1 MARYEHLPIFRAA
14 FDLALHLEKIVQ
26 NFGRYHKYTLG
37 TELRDR
43 SRAVLE
49 RVIAANTA
57 DAGRQEQL
65 LKLRAELEQL
75 KVLVRLCHQAGGFAS
90 TRSYLYVSEQ
100 VVGIAKQNE
109 GWLRSTVNGGGR
121 GRQDRSGESRHGQ
134 NPTC

>member
-14 FDLALHLEKIVQ
+14 FDLALHLEKIVK
-26 NFGRYHKYTLG
+26 NFSRYHKYTLG
-37 TELRDR
+37 TELRER
-43 SRAVLE
+43 SRAVLQ

-57 DAGRQEQL
+57 SEERQAQL
-65 LKLRAELEQL
+65 LALRAELEQL
-75 KVLVRLCHQAGGFAS
+75 KVLVRLCHQSGGFAT

-100 VVGIAKQNE
+100 LVGIAKQNE

-121 GRQDRSGESRHGQ
+121 GGPDRSGESRHGQ

>member
-14 FDLALHLEKIVQ
+14 FDLALHLEKIVK
-26 NFGRYHKYTLG
+26 NFSRYHKYTLG

-43 SRAVLE
+43 SRAVLQ

-57 DAGRQEQL
+57 SQGRQEQL
-65 LKLRAELEQL
+65 VQLRAELEQL
-75 KVLVRLCHQAGGFAS
+75 KVLVRLCHQSGGFAT

-109 GWLRSTVNGGGR
+109 GWLRSTVNGGAHGR
-121 GRQDRSGESRHGQ
+121 RDRSGESRHGQ